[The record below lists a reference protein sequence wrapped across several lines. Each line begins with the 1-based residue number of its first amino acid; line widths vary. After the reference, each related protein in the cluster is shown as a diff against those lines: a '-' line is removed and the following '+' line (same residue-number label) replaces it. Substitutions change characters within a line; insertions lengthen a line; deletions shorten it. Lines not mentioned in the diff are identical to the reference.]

1 MRQLG
6 GAADILDGWYAKTE
20 TRRQGTSAGSTDT
33 CVCPLPSRPTPVLVL
48 LSSPRP
54 LSRGSYFFH
63 ASGKRFRSRSEVAR
77 WLGLDTA
84 APPPKQKKMK
94 VVHSAVSATMVGAL
108 PSGMA
113 NPTGAAVLAGPVKA
127 SPTTTVLLD
136 AVVVGPAYAS

>member
-1 MRQLG
+1 
-6 GAADILDGWYAKTE
+6 
-20 TRRQGTSAGSTDT
+20 
-33 CVCPLPSRPTPVLVL
+33 
-48 LSSPRP
+48 
-54 LSRGSYFFH
+54 
-63 ASGKRFRSRSEVAR
+63 
-77 WLGLDTA
+77 
-84 APPPKQKKMK
+84 MK